1 MVLEDRKDQL
11 FISMLEAQQVRRTLS
26 GIIWLWGLGCYS
38 HTETCLS
45 GWDWQLSLPWYRC
58 YKPDRDAGEGLVREE
73 GGFAP
78 LIGEDRTTIPR
89 VISEDRPM
97 ILDIGRG

>member
-38 HTETCLS
+38 HNRNMSE
-45 GWDWQLSLPWYRC
+45 WM
-58 YKPDRDAGEGLVREE
+58 GLAAQSTMVQMLQ
-73 GGFAP
+73 A
-78 LIGEDRTTIPR
+78 
-89 VISEDRPM
+89 
-97 ILDIGRG
+97 